1 MRRKLALVW
10 IIMILFSS
18 FIFGKEKKKMETLP
32 LEGKK
37 VVMVIA
43 HEDFRDEEYLTPK
56 EILTREGVKIITAS
70 SSLEIAKGMLGA
82 KVKPDILFSEIKV
95 KDYDAIVFIGG
106 VGASEYW
113 NNPQAQKIAQE
124 AVKEGKLL
132 AAICIA
138 PVTLANAGVLKD
150 KQATVFP
157 SEKNRLV
164 AKGVKYTAK
173 PVEKDFD
180 PATKSKIITAQ
191 SPKEAK
197 IFAEEIKKALLEK

>member
-1 MRRKLALVW
+1 MKKILSL
-10 IIMILFSS
+10 ICILMFLFSTLILS
-18 FIFGKEKKKMETLP
+18 KEKKKMDILP

-56 EILTREGVKIITAS
+56 EILSQAGAKITTAS
-70 SSLEIAKGMLGA
+70 SSTETATGMLGA

-95 KDYDAIVFIGG
+95 KDYDLVIFVGG

-113 NNPQAQKIAQE
+113 NNPVAHKIAQE
-124 AVKEGKLL
+124 TVKEGKLL

-150 KQATVFP
+150 KKATVFP
-157 SEKNRLV
+157 SEKNKLLSQ
-164 AKGVKYTAK
+164 GVKYTGK
-173 PVEKDFD
+173 PVEKDLD
-180 PATKSKIITAQ
+180 PTTKCRIITAQ
-191 SPKEAK
+191 SPNEAK
-197 IFAEEIKKALLEK
+197 LFAEEIKKTLLEK

>member
-1 MRRKLALVW
+1 MRRKLILVW
-10 IIMILFSS
+10 IIVISFSS

-43 HEDFRDEEYLTPK
+43 RENFRDEEYLTPK
-56 EILTREGVKIITAS
+56 KILSQAGAKIVTAS
-70 SSLEIAKGMLGA
+70 SSLETASGMLGA

-95 KDYDAIVFIGG
+95 KDYDVIVFIGG
-106 VGASEYW
+106 IGASEYW
-113 NNPQAQKIAQE
+113 NNPVAQKIAQE

-150 KQATVFP
+150 RQATVFP

-164 AKGVKYTAK
+164 DKGAKYTAK
-173 PVEKDFD
+173 PVEKDFN

-197 IFAEEIKKALLEK
+197 IFAEEIRKTLLEK

>member
-1 MRRKLALVW
+1 MD
-10 IIMILFSS
+10 
-18 FIFGKEKKKMETLP
+18 TLP

-43 HEDFRDEEYLTPK
+43 NEDFRDEEYLTPK
-56 EILTREGVKIITAS
+56 EILSQAGAKITTVS
-70 SSLEIAKGMLGA
+70 SSTETATGMLGA

-95 KDYDAIVFIGG
+95 KDYDAVIFVGG

-113 NNPQAQKIAQE
+113 NNSVAHKIAQE
-124 AVKEGKLL
+124 TVKEGKLL

-150 KQATVFP
+150 KKATVFP
-157 SEKNRLV
+157 SEGNRLV
-164 AKGVKYTAK
+164 TKGAKYTAK
-173 PVEKDFD
+173 PVEKDLD
-180 PATKSKIITAQ
+180 LNTKSKIITAQ

-197 IFAEEIKKALLEK
+197 LFAEEIKKTLLEK